1 MIDYLILSAG
11 LSLVALVATACLRS
25 APARWRLG
33 VALVALFVVVLP
45 WAVLPAVPIPVSSG
59 ATTFLD
65 ALPLVPPSGT
75 PEVAFPSTSGSAS
88 VESELP
94 LVTALTAASALGFGA
109 FAWLA
114 LRQRSC
120 VRRWRKVARDG
131 DYLLERMPE
140 AVRRDCRVRIL
151 PGSDQAAA
159 SGLLHPTVWIGE
171 HHVNDER
178 CTSVLL
184 HEVMHL
190 QRRHPWVAVALTF
203 TRCLLWWQPFV
214 WLWVWLARRELE
226 YDCDEACADQ
236 LGHDRYRKT
245 LASLIRDARAQP
257 GLALMG
263 RRSFNL
269 GRVRSLEIAK
279 ALRLRHRLATVVAFC
294 LIALLALDFSARAG
308 DGEGTTRAEL
318 VERLEWHAERFR
330 GNTHAI
336 KTDAGLMGFHFDTTL
351 VGALRT
357 LADNTSR
364 PIYLHPDA
372 ARASHKVKLTA
383 AGTQE
388 ELILAVAEHVGLA
401 ASVHPTGFVVAD
413 ERRVAKPEWIDQAVV
428 LSRVPNRRVRLA
440 IELEVDGQAI
450 PTPVDLIIG
459 RSNWTGFEAGGC
471 RINLVARRIDDEG
484 VEIELRSHLGSV
496 GQVWHLNKQV
506 PYGQQR
512 VLIDGGVWGTDGEL
526 RQVVLRASADEVDW
540 GSEPNLSDSES
551 P

>member
-1 MIDYLILSAG
+1 
-11 LSLVALVATACLRS
+11 
-25 APARWRLG
+25 
-33 VALVALFVVVLP
+33 
-45 WAVLPAVPIPVSSG
+45 
-59 ATTFLD
+59 
-65 ALPLVPPSGT
+65 
-75 PEVAFPSTSGSAS
+75 
-88 VESELP
+88 
-94 LVTALTAASALGFGA
+94 
-109 FAWLA
+109 
-114 LRQRSC
+114 
-120 VRRWRKVARDG
+120 
-131 DYLLERMPE
+131 
-140 AVRRDCRVRIL
+140 
-151 PGSDQAAA
+151 
-159 SGLLHPTVWIGE
+159 
-171 HHVNDER
+171 
-178 CTSVLL
+178 
-184 HEVMHL
+184 
-190 QRRHPWVAVALTF
+190 
-203 TRCLLWWQPFV
+203 
-214 WLWVWLARRELE
+214 
-226 YDCDEACADQ
+226 
-236 LGHDRYRKT
+236 
-245 LASLIRDARAQP
+245 
-257 GLALMG
+257 MG

-279 ALRLRHRLATVVAFC
+279 VLRLRHRLATVVAFC
-294 LIALLALDFSARAG
+294 LVALLALDFSARAG
-308 DGEGTTRAEL
+308 DGEGTTRPEL

-364 PIYLHPDA
+364 PNYLHPDA